1 VRKIFLRACVTAISL
16 LACGVVFQGCND
28 RASTT
33 QHHGKRDVSEADEF
47 ERGPHNGRLL
57 VDGSFALEMT
67 IFEQGTPP
75 QLRVYAYKNKAP
87 VSPQG
92 ISTTVTLARLGGK
105 REAISLHP
113 MGDFLTSDVT
123 VVEPHS
129 FQVQVE
135 ALHDGVTSSWS
146 YDSFEGRTV
155 LPREVAEHSGITVE
169 VPASRTIAVT
179 RRIRG
184 KILPSEHRI
193 AHIIPRFSGIVR
205 EGRKHIGDKV
215 EKGEVLAIIES
226 NQSLQPFEVRSQIS
240 GTVINGHL
248 IVGEFVPDNQWV
260 YIVADLSEVWADF
273 FVPLRD
279 RMGIVSGQKVRIS
292 SPAGEAVTE
301 GTISYLA
308 PYADEKSQAQLVRA
322 VIPNTKNEFLPG
334 MFITGDVVLEEIV
347 APIAVREQAIQRF
360 REWDVVFVRHGDT
373 YEVRPVTV
381 GRSDSGWVELT
392 QGLSSSDEYV
402 VENSFLI
409 KADILKS
416 GASHDH

>member
-1 VRKIFLRACVTAISL
+1 
-16 LACGVVFQGCND
+16 
-28 RASTT
+28 
-33 QHHGKRDVSEADEF
+33 
-47 ERGPHNGRLL
+47 
-57 VDGSFALEMT
+57 
-67 IFEQGTPP
+67 
-75 QLRVYAYKNKAP
+75 VYPYQDK
-87 VSPQG
+87 SP
-92 ISTTVTLARLGGK
+92 ISTQDISATVTLTRLGGK
-105 REAISLHP
+105 REVISLKP
-113 MGDFLTSDVT
+113 MGNFLTSDVT

-129 FQVQVE
+129 FEVQVE
-135 ALHDGVTSSWS
+135 ARHEGATSSWS
-146 YDSFEGRTV
+146 YNSFEGRTV
-155 LPREVAEHSGITVE
+155 LAREVAEHSGITVE
-169 VPASRTIAVT
+169 FPAPRTIAVT

-193 AHIIPRFSGIVR
+193 AHVIPRFSGIVR

-215 EKGEVLAIIES
+215 EKGEVLAVIES

-279 RMGIVSGQKVRIS
+279 REGISNGQEVRIS
-292 SPAGEAVTE
+292 SPAGKAATE

-322 VIPNTKNEFLPG
+322 IIPNGKNEFLPG
-334 MFITGDVVLEEIV
+334 MFITGDVVLEERS
-347 APIAVREQAIQRF
+347 APIAVKQQAIQRF
-360 REWDVVFVRHGDT
+360 REWDVVFVRDGDT
-373 YEVRPVTV
+373 YEVRPVTL
-381 GRSDSGWVELT
+381 GHSDGVWVEIT
-392 QGLSSSDEYV
+392 QGLTLADEYV
-402 VENSFLI
+402 VDNSFVI